1 MKCFALILFFSGL
14 LNCFSGFHYTRF
26 TFDVYILDSNNKPIA
41 TKLSY
46 ITSCNLV
53 GWAENGQT
61 DSSRIREQLYR
72 EYSVPSDFFGK
83 GAELGIHVFRKD
95 TVIIDTIMSFEDIN
109 FDTLPYDNF
118 EYIDTFYVNF

>member
-1 MKCFALILFFSGL
+1 MKCFALIITFSGL

-26 TFDVYILDSNNKPIA
+26 TFDLYILDSNKKPIT

-46 ITSCNLV
+46 IISCNLV

-72 EYSVPSDFFGK
+72 EYTEPSDFFGK
-83 GAELGIHVFRKD
+83 GAELGIHVFRRD
-95 TVIIDTIMSFEDIN
+95 ITIIDTLMRFDDIKFE
-109 FDTLPYDNF
+109 TLPYDNF
-118 EYIDTFYVNF
+118 NYVDTFYVN